1 MNDPERKMKRRKIN
15 PSLFFYEK
23 MIQMKAASLTAVIK
37 ESPYIARMSF
47 DLLYMYLTLEG
58 RVRKTRRAFE
68 KQLILAG
75 MSKDDAERLS
85 SCFEELKAG
94 ITNRLKSGIVR
105 SHRP

>member
-1 MNDPERKMKRRKIN
+1 
-15 PSLFFYEK
+15 
-23 MIQMKAASLTAVIK
+23 MIQMKAASTLTAVIK
-37 ESPYIARMSF
+37 QSPYIARMSF

-94 ITNRLKSGIVR
+94 ITNSLKSGIVR

>member
-1 MNDPERKMKRRKIN
+1 MN
-15 PSLFFYEK
+15 
-23 MIQMKAASLTAVIK
+23 AASMLTAVIK

-47 DLLYMYLTLEG
+47 DLLYTYLTLGG

-94 ITNRLKSGIVR
+94 ITSRMKSGIVR